1 MRAVYLYASTCFF
14 ENTAVSVGRGTDHP
28 FEIYGSPYLEEVDG
42 FDFSFT
48 PRSMEGASNP
58 PFKGETCY
66 GVDLREIPIGEIEGA
81 GINLDYLIEAY
92 NAVSETAPDVDFWG
106 RPDGGQ
112 YWIDKLSGSSLL
124 RTMIEEGRSAKEIKD
139 TWQEDLE
146 AFKEQRRPYLLY
158 KE

>member
-1 MRAVYLYASTCFF
+1 M
-14 ENTAVSVGRGTDHP
+14 
-28 FEIYGSPYLEEVDG
+28 
-42 FDFSFT
+42 
-48 PRSMEGASNP
+48 
-58 PFKGETCY
+58 
-66 GVDLREIPIGEIEGA
+66 
-81 GINLDYLIEAY
+81 DYLIEAY
-92 NAVSETAPDVDFWG
+92 NAVSEAAPDVDFWG

-124 RTMIEEGRSAKEIKD
+124 RTMIEEERSAKEIKD